1 MVRNPSLEKMIGQT
15 RMRCKHGPEE
25 SGGGDGGAAPPAKRA
40 KLQDL
45 NSMTHAD
52 LGAELE
58 KAGLGRGLPKLAT
71 SSGMPAFPD

>member
-1 MVRNPSLEKMIGQT
+1 VNNPSLEKIIGQT
-15 RMRCKHGPEE
+15 RMRCRHGPEE
-25 SGGGDGGAAPPAKRA
+25 SEGGDGEAFPPAKRA

-45 NSMTHAD
+45 KSMSYND

-58 KAGLGRGLPKLAT
+58 KAGLARGAPKLAT